1 MVRSKPRL
9 RPSIRSLVVPE
20 KSVSSSA
27 GLRRLEKIDAGAR
40 LEELMSRPYEYR
52 RWEDVY
58 RDEWTWDDVVHVS
71 HLRVNCISTCSF
83 DAYVKD
89 GIVWRE
95 EQNANYPQEF
105 PDVPDFNPR
114 GCTAGGPDAAQVED
128 PTRIRYPMKRAGERG
143 SGRWQRLSWDQAL
156 G

>member
-1 MVRSKPRL
+1 MPDR
-9 RPSIRSLVVPE
+9 
-20 KSVSSSA
+20 SVSSS
-27 GLRRLEKIDAGAR
+27 GLRRLAPIDAESR
-40 LEELMSRPYEYR
+40 LDDLMSRPYQYR
-52 RWEDVY
+52 GWEDVY

-71 HLRVNCISTCSF
+71 HLRVNCISTCSY

-114 GCTAGGPDAAQVED
+114 GCTAGCAYSAQ
-128 PTRIRYPMKRAGERG
+128 M
-143 SGRWQRLSWDQAL
+143 
-156 G
+156 